1 MGLLLSL
8 KRDRLWMPK
17 KTRKTGR
24 KLPLFLML
32 KSEKFSLSDTLTSI
46 YSRKKKLGG
55 DRIAFGMGVVPLAVP
70 GSSSCLLTR
79 VQERS

>member
-32 KSEKFSLSDTLTSI
+32 KSEKFLIERRMIRCVSSESI
-46 YSRKKKLGG
+46 EKAHSKATKTGLR
-55 DRIAFGMGVVPLAVP
+55 
-70 GSSSCLLTR
+70 
-79 VQERS
+79 